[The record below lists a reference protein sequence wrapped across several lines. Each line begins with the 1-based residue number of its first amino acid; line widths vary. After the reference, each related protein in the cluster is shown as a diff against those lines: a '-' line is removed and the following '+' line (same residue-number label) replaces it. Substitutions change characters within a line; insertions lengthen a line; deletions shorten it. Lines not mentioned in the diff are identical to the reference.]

1 MAHLLRGLAAGG
13 TLRVIAADTT
23 DLVAEALERHAAGV
37 TAGAALGRTLTAS
50 LLLAHVLLKDRRD
63 RVTVKLDGGGPL
75 GGVIADA
82 GLDGTVRGYARRPEV
97 ELPPRA
103 DGKIDVGGA
112 VGRDGHIEVIRSH
125 APYGD
130 PYASSVELASGEVAE
145 DVATFLARSE
155 QIASAVLLGVSF
167 DETRR
172 GGRDGRNG
180 PAAARVRRAGGV
192 ILQALP
198 GAEDAAVTLLE
209 ANVRAFGQL
218 TDELAHH
225 DLLRV
230 MEELTWGL
238 GFELLTQQALPL
250 AFRCRCSDGKA
261 LAAVAY
267 LTPAERAQMVAEQ
280 GGAEVVC
287 HWCREARF
295 VDAGAMATLGATE
308 VRCPD
313 CGALWYREGVT
324 TMVRDEERCACG
336 RRVALSA

>member
-1 MAHLLRGLAAGG
+1 MAHLLRGVAAGG

-23 DLVAEALERHAAGV
+23 DLVAEALARHDAAM

-50 LLLAHVLLKDRRD
+50 LLLAHVLLKDHRD
-63 RVTVKLDGGGPL
+63 RVTVRLDGGGPL

-82 GLDGTVRGYARRPEV
+82 GLDGTVRGYAREPRV

-103 DGKIDVGGA
+103 DGKLDVGGA
-112 VGRDGHIEVIRSH
+112 VGHDGHIEVIRSH

-130 PYASSVELASGEVAE
+130 PYASSVELVSGEIAE

-167 DETRR
+167 DEA
-172 GGRDGRNG
+172 GGRGHG
-180 PAAARVRRAGGV
+180 LAASARVRRSGGV

-198 GAEDAAVTLLE
+198 GAEEAALTLLE

-218 TDELAHH
+218 TDGLARH
-225 DLLRV
+225 DLRQA

-250 AFRCRCSDGKA
+250 AFRCRCSDEKA

-267 LTPAERAQMVAEQ
+267 LTPGERAELVAEA

-287 HWCREARF
+287 HWCGEARF
-295 VDAGAMATLGATE
+295 VDGEAMASLDGLE

-313 CGALWYREGVT
+313 CGALWYREGAT

-336 RRVALSA
+336 RKVALTA

>member
-1 MAHLLRGLAAGG
+1 MAHLLRGVAAGG

-23 DLVAEALERHAAGV
+23 DLVAEALARHDTAM

-50 LLLAHVLLKDRRD
+50 LLLSHVLLKDHRD
-63 RVTVKLDGGGPL
+63 RVTVKIDGGGPL

-82 GLDGTVRGYARRPEV
+82 GLDGTVRGYARVPQV
-97 ELPPRA
+97 ELPPRV
-103 DGKIDVGGA
+103 DGKLDVGGA
-112 VGRDGHIEVIRSH
+112 VGREGHIEVIRSH

-130 PYASSVELASGEVAE
+130 PYASSVELASGEIAE

-167 DETRR
+167 DEAPD
-172 GGRDGRNG
+172 GGDAGA
-180 PAAARVRRAGGV
+180 PANRVRRAGGI

-198 GAEDAAVTLLE
+198 GAEEAALTLLE

-218 TDELAHH
+218 TDALARQ
-225 DLLRV
+225 DLLQV

-250 AFRCRCSDGKA
+250 AFRCRCSDEKA

-267 LTPAERAQMVAEQ
+267 LTPGERAELVAEA
-280 GGAEVVC
+280 GGAEVIC
-287 HWCREARF
+287 HWCGEARF
-295 VDAGAMATLGATE
+295 VDGDAMATLSGHE

-336 RRVALSA
+336 RRVALTA

>member
-1 MAHLLRGLAAGG
+1 MAHLLRGVAAGG

-23 DLVAEALERHAAGV
+23 DLVAEALGRHGSAM

-50 LLLAHVLLKDRRD
+50 LLLAHVLLKDHRD
-63 RVTVKLDGGGPL
+63 RVTVKLDGGGPI

-82 GLDGTVRGYARRPEV
+82 GLDGTVRGYARQPHV

-103 DGKIDVGGA
+103 DGKLDVGGA

-130 PYASSVELASGEVAE
+130 PYASSVDLVSGEIAE
-145 DVATFLARSE
+145 DVATFLSRSE
-155 QIASAVLLGVSF
+155 QIPSAVLLGVSF
-167 DETRR
+167 DDAA
-172 GGRDGRNG
+172 GRANG
-180 PAAARVRRAGGV
+180 APAAARVRRAGGI

-198 GAEDAAVTLLE
+198 GAEDAALTLLE

-218 TDELAHH
+218 TDALAQH
-225 DLLRV
+225 DLLQV

-238 GFELLTQQALPL
+238 GLEILTQQALPL
-250 AFRCRCSDGKA
+250 AFRCRCSDDKA

-267 LTPAERAQMVAEQ
+267 LTPSERAELVAQQ

-287 HWCREARF
+287 HWCGEARF
-295 VDAGAMATLGATE
+295 VDGEAIATLSGHE

-313 CGALWYREGVT
+313 CGALWYREGAT

-336 RRVALSA
+336 RKVALTA

>member
-1 MAHLLRGLAAGG
+1 MAHLLRGVAAGG

-23 DLVAEALERHAAGV
+23 DLVAEALGRHDAAM

-50 LLLAHVLLKDRRD
+50 LLLSHVLLKDHRD
-63 RVTVKLDGGGPL
+63 RVTVKIDGGGPL

-82 GLDGTVRGYARRPEV
+82 GLDGTVRGYARQPEV
-97 ELPPRA
+97 ELPPRI
-103 DGKIDVGGA
+103 DGKLDVGGA

-130 PYASSVELASGEVAE
+130 PYASSVELASGEIAE
-145 DVATFLARSE
+145 DVAAFLARSE

-167 DETRR
+167 DEAAR
-172 GGRDGRNG
+172 GHARV
-180 PAAARVRRAGGV
+180 PATRVRRAGGI

-198 GAEDAAVTLLE
+198 GAEEAALTLLE

-218 TDELAHH
+218 TDALARQ
-225 DLLRV
+225 DLLQV

-250 AFRCRCSDGKA
+250 AFRCRCSDEKA

-267 LTPAERAQMVAEQ
+267 LTPGERAELVAEA
-280 GGAEVVC
+280 GGAEVIC
-287 HWCREARF
+287 HWCGEARF
-295 VDAGAMATLGATE
+295 VDGEAMATLSGHE

-336 RRVALSA
+336 RKVALTA

>member
-1 MAHLLRGLAAGG
+1 MAHLLRGVAAGG

-23 DLVAEALERHAAGV
+23 DLVADALARHAAAM

-50 LLLAHVLLKDRRD
+50 LLLSHVLLKDHRD
-63 RVTVKLDGGGPL
+63 RVTVKIDGGGPL

-82 GLDGTVRGYARRPEV
+82 GLDGTVRGYARVPQV

-103 DGKIDVGGA
+103 DGKLDVGGA

-130 PYASSVELASGEVAE
+130 PYASSVELASGEIAE

-167 DETRR
+167 DDAT
-172 GGRDGRNG
+172 GGANG
-180 PAAARVRRAGGV
+180 AVAATRVRRAGGV

-198 GAEDAAVTLLE
+198 GAEEAALTLLE

-218 TDELAHH
+218 TDALARQ
-225 DLLRV
+225 DLLQV

-238 GFELLTQQALPL
+238 DLELLTQQALPL
-250 AFRCRCSDGKA
+250 AFRCRCSVEKA

-267 LTPAERAQMVAEQ
+267 LTPGERAELVAEA

-287 HWCREARF
+287 HWCGEARF
-295 VDAGAMATLGATE
+295 VDGEAMAALSGFE

-336 RRVALSA
+336 RRVALTA

>member
-1 MAHLLRGLAAGG
+1 MAHLLRGVAAGG

-23 DLVAEALERHAAGV
+23 DLVAEALARHDAAL

-50 LLLAHVLLKDRRD
+50 LLLSHVLLKDHRD
-63 RVTVKLDGGGPL
+63 RVTVKIDGGGPL

-82 GLDGTVRGYARRPEV
+82 GLDGTVRGYARVPQV
-97 ELPPRA
+97 ELPARV
-103 DGKIDVGGA
+103 DGKLDVGGA
-112 VGRDGHIEVIRSH
+112 VGREGHIEVIRSH

-130 PYASSVELASGEVAE
+130 PYASSVELASGEIAE

-167 DETRR
+167 DEAPD
-172 GGRDGRNG
+172 GGHAGA
-180 PAAARVRRAGGV
+180 PANRVRRAGGV

-198 GAEDAAVTLLE
+198 GAEEAALTLLE

-218 TDELAHH
+218 TDALARQ
-225 DLLRV
+225 DLLQV

-250 AFRCRCSDGKA
+250 AFRCRCSDEKA

-267 LTPAERAQMVAEQ
+267 LTPGERAELVAEA
-280 GGAEVVC
+280 GGAEVIC
-287 HWCREARF
+287 HWCGEARF
-295 VDAGAMATLGATE
+295 VDGDAMATLSGHE

-336 RRVALSA
+336 RRVALTA

>member
-1 MAHLLRGLAAGG
+1 MAHLLRGMAAGG

-23 DLVAEALERHAAGV
+23 DLVAEALGRHDAAM

-50 LLLAHVLLKDRRD
+50 LLLSHVLLKDHRD
-63 RVTVKLDGGGPL
+63 RVTVKIDGGGPL

-82 GLDGTVRGYARRPEV
+82 GLDGTVRGYARQPRV
-97 ELPPRA
+97 ELPPRS
-103 DGKIDVGGA
+103 DGKLDVGGA

-130 PYASSVELASGEVAE
+130 PYASSVELASGEIAE

-155 QIASAVLLGVSF
+155 QIASAVLLGVSY
-167 DETRR
+167 DDAERA
-172 GGRDGRNG
+172 D
-180 PAAARVRRAGGV
+180 AAATRVRRAGGI

-198 GAEDAAVTLLE
+198 GAEEAALTLLE

-218 TDELAHH
+218 TDALARQ
-225 DLLRV
+225 DLLQV
-230 MEELTWGL
+230 METLTWGL
-238 GFELLTQQALPL
+238 DFELLTQQPLPL
-250 AFRCRCSDGKA
+250 AFHCRCSDEKA

-267 LTPAERAQMVAEQ
+267 LTPGERAEMVAQ
-280 GGAEVVC
+280 DGGAEVVC
-287 HWCREARF
+287 HWCGEARF
-295 VDAGAMATLGATE
+295 VDGEAMATLSGHE

-336 RRVALSA
+336 RKVALTA

>member
-1 MAHLLRGLAAGG
+1 MAHLLRGVAAGG

-23 DLVAEALERHAAGV
+23 DLVAEALARHDATM

-50 LLLAHVLLKDRRD
+50 LLLSHVLLKDHRD
-63 RVTVKLDGGGPL
+63 RVTVKIDGGGPL

-82 GLDGTVRGYARRPEV
+82 GLDGTVRGYARAPQV
-97 ELPPRA
+97 ELPPRV
-103 DGKIDVGGA
+103 DGKLDVGGA
-112 VGRDGHIEVIRSH
+112 VGREGHIEVIRSH

-130 PYASSVELASGEVAE
+130 PYASSVELASGEIAE

-167 DETRR
+167 DEASD
-172 GGRDGRNG
+172 GGHAGA
-180 PAAARVRRAGGV
+180 PANRVRRAGGI

-198 GAEDAAVTLLE
+198 GAEEAALTLLE

-218 TDELAHH
+218 TDALARQ
-225 DLLRV
+225 DLLQV

-250 AFRCRCSDGKA
+250 AFRCRCSDEKA

-267 LTPAERAQMVAEQ
+267 LTPGERAELVAEA
-280 GGAEVVC
+280 GGAEVIC
-287 HWCREARF
+287 HWCGEARF
-295 VDAGAMATLGATE
+295 VDGDAMATLSGHE

-336 RRVALSA
+336 RRVALTA